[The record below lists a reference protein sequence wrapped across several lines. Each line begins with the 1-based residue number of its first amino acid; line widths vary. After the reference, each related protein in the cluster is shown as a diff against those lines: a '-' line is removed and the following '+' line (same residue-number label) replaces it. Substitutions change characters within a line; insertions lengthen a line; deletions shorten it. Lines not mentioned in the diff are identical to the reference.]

1 MFKISSKITLFGLST
16 ISAAYAQFGQP
27 IQANIPFAFTVQDTT
42 LASGDYQLTYNNSAH
57 ILTIRG
63 SHQRSGTAFA
73 TEESGLPG
81 ASPSLVFNCYN
92 KTCYLA
98 RIRQGAIGGGRG
110 WQVRETERRRT
121 LSFATRV
128 ISITIPAK

>member
-1 MFKISSKITLFGLST
+1 M
-16 ISAAYAQFGQP
+16 
-27 IQANIPFAFTVQDTT
+27 VQDTT

-63 SHQRSGTAFA
+63 SRQRSGTAFVTA
-73 TEESGLPG
+73 APAEASGLPG
-81 ASPSLVFNCYN
+81 ASPSLVFNCYD
-92 KTCYLA
+92 KTCYLG
-98 RIRQGAIGGGRG
+98 RIWQGAIGGGRG
-110 WQVRETERRRT
+110 LQVRETQRRRT